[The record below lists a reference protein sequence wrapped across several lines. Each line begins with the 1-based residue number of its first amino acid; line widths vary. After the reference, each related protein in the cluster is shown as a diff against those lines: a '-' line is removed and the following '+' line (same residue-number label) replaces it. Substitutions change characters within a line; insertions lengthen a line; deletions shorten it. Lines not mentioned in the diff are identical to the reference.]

1 MRIAICLSI
10 TLLWVFINSK
20 TDYMAYNRM
29 MIYYIDSKGCLPLT
43 PYIAN
48 QNPLTDCIAQC

>member
-1 MRIAICLSI
+1 MWLSI
-10 TLLWVFINSK
+10 ISLGVFIISK
-20 TDYMAYNRM
+20 TDYMGYNRM

-43 PYIAN
+43 PYIAI